1 MPRRRTSRSDLKA
14 RRRVL
19 SNHGPVRG
27 AEIAPP
33 VSMTKGT
40 KTLAALLTMLAVM
53 VGVPTSSRAQT
64 TAATRPPAPSNR
76 PVDASIATRLKSV
89 MLPLIEH
96 MNRPIPLNQVQV
108 GLMDDPHINAANA
121 GGGRF
126 YVTRGLLEK
135 ASDTQLR
142 GVMAHEVAHADLGH
156 VAKAQRLGAGVTIG
170 MILLDRIAPGAGAL
184 TPIAGKLIMSSYGR
198 KEEYQADAHGAE
210 ILRRAGHDGK
220 GVMVATLTWL
230 LQSEGAGGGGGFFST
245 HPATDDRVAAVRRLP
260 DRPQARR

>member
-1 MPRRRTSRSDLKA
+1 
-14 RRRVL
+14 
-19 SNHGPVRG
+19 
-27 AEIAPP
+27 
-33 VSMTKGT
+33 MTNGT
-40 KTLAALLTMLAVM
+40 KTLAALLTMLAVTI
-53 VGVPTSSRAQT
+53 GVPTSSRAQT
-64 TAATRPPAPSNR
+64 TVAARPPAPSNR
-76 PVDASIATRLKSV
+76 PVDASIAARLKSV

-135 ASDTQLR
+135 ANDTQLR